1 MVRTGVG
8 PAGVLRPQAVPAHP
22 EGNVGAF
29 PVIAGMALA
38 GTWLPV
44 STACGM
50 KPLSTVAANT
60 TTRHQRH
67 RNDIPPIVGVDP
79 QVQRS
84 HPRV

>member
-22 EGNVGAF
+22 EGNVGASS
-29 PVIAGMALA
+29 VMTVVALA

-44 STACGM
+44 STAWGM
-50 KPLSTVAANT
+50 KPLSTMAANT

-67 RNDIPPIVGVDP
+67 GNDMTSIVGV
-79 QVQRS
+79 R
-84 HPRV
+84 PRDFGGHAP